1 MRVISGTARGMSLV
15 APKTDIR
22 PTMDRVKTAIFSTI
36 HLDLPGSRVLD
47 LFAGAGTL
55 GIEALSRGA
64 ASAIFVEKE
73 SRATDAIRRNL
84 EKTRL
89 LTGATIHVLDIFS
102 YLDRL
107 APKGAFDFIFA
118 DPPYAKKPGERDF
131 TPELMA
137 SAALAD
143 ALAPGGLFILEKLPG
158 QPIPLGDRWEMIRER
173 RYGATE
179 VAWMRTKAAADPAK
193 APADSAPPSADSAP

>member
-1 MRVISGTARGMSLV
+1 MRVIAGIAGGIPLV

-22 PTMDRVKTAIFSTI
+22 PTMDRVKGAIFSS
-36 HLDLPGSRVLD
+36 LEPGLEGARVLD

-64 ASAIFVEKE
+64 KEAVFVEKE
-73 SRATDAIRRNL
+73 ARATEVIRRNL

-89 LTGATIHVLDIFS
+89 AGGGVLIMDIFS

-107 APKGAFDFIFA
+107 APKGAFDFVFA
-118 DPPYAKKPGERDF
+118 DPPYAKQPGERDF

-137 SAALAD
+137 SAPLAD
-143 ALAPGGLFILEKLPG
+143 ALAPEGTFVLEKIPG
-158 QPIPLGDRWEMIRER
+158 QPI
-173 RYGATE
+173 
-179 VAWMRTKAAADPAK
+179 
-193 APADSAPPSADSAP
+193 APGT